1 MLKVHISDRIS
12 VALVHTNE
20 PLLNQINRIRNK
32 ERVELTAHW
41 HVEYQSQVP
50 WENPWK
56 RVLNEVFGNTAL
68 VKVGTMIFRVNREK
82 GKWRIN
88 GVIEQRKMGWKIVG
102 SWN

>member
-50 WENPWK
+50 
-56 RVLNEVFGNTAL
+56 
-68 VKVGTMIFRVNREK
+68 
-82 GKWRIN
+82 
-88 GVIEQRKMGWKIVG
+88 
-102 SWN
+102 